1 MIGLNK
7 SMNLNNIDV
16 NIIDIVFL
24 LVMLISMSL
33 AFSRGLL
40 KELFSTG
47 NWIFSGWI
55 SLNYYLN
62 VKPIL
67 IKYISLE
74 ILAEVTAFTVI
85 FIVSLTL
92 GTLIS
97 QFITGKFK
105 KTALAPTD
113 KMLGLIFGALRAL
126 IIISMVTLLSMNTLW
141 KGKTVPYWLTN
152 SYCYIIIQKSINVI
166 ELLLPNS
173 SSFINTENLNF
184 KNIQPKRTKKII
196 DQLLEPPINIEENN
210 DQYYKPSETEAMDRL
225 INIET
230 IDENNEQ

>member
-85 FIVSLTL
+85 FIVSLT
-92 GTLIS
+92 
-97 QFITGKFK
+97 
-105 KTALAPTD
+105 
-113 KMLGLIFGALRAL
+113 
-126 IIISMVTLLSMNTLW
+126 
-141 KGKTVPYWLTN
+141 
-152 SYCYIIIQKSINVI
+152 
-166 ELLLPNS
+166 S
-173 SSFINTENLNF
+173 SL
-184 KNIQPKRTKKII
+184 
-196 DQLLEPPINIEENN
+196 
-210 DQYYKPSETEAMDRL
+210 
-225 INIET
+225 
-230 IDENNEQ
+230 